1 MLPRHRRDFYGREL
15 IPTRSRRLYIDHH
28 ILKLIQVKHIRERV
42 VALGCE
48 TFLCMWSRDD
58 GEVSAEGFFD
68 FLVEVVSS
76 WVSAK

>member
-1 MLPRHRRDFYGREL
+1 
-15 IPTRSRRLYIDHH
+15 
-28 ILKLIQVKHIRERV
+28 
-42 VALGCE
+42 
-48 TFLCMWSRDD
+48 MWSRDD